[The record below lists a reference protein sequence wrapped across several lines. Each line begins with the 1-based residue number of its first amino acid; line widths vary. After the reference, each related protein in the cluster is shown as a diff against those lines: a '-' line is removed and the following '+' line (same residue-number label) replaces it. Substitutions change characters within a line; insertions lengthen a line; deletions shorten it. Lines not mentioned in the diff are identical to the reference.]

1 MKRNKLLKTTCYSL
15 LTIIFVLVLF
25 LPNLVLGEEDLTEI
39 CQELIDKGQQDLS
52 KENYQALLKECQTLY
67 EEEVAEIEKD
77 LSKTGVEKKT
87 LENKIYTLRKKMESL
102 DYQIYRSN
110 LIIKDLGIQVEDTEG
125 SIENTSLKIEGS
137 KGKLANILR
146 TIYEEDQKPAVEI
159 LLSGNSLSDF
169 FDNLTSLEILNL
181 KNKELLQNIKTLKTN
196 LEQQKESLDGEKD
209 DLENMVKLQTYQK
222 AESSKTKEEQEYYLQ
237 ITEAEYQKQLK
248 EQQEVEA
255 KVTEIR
261 NRLFELIGVPE
272 GGIKLGKAIEI
283 AKYVKKVTN
292 VRPAFLLA
300 IIAQESMRYGE
311 FGGNVGQCYLK
322 DSKTGAGEVIK
333 TGKTLPRVMKP
344 TRDVSP
350 FLIITKEL
358 GRDPYATPV
367 SCWPGYGWGGA
378 MGPAQF
384 IPSTWMIYRD
394 RLKAITGRP
403 GDPWNIRD
411 AFLASGL
418 YLSNS
423 GASSQTKSGEWR
435 AAMIYFS
442 GSTTN
447 SNYYWYADQ
456 VLNKADGFQRDI
468 EALEA
473 AQ

>member
-1 MKRNKLLKTTCYSL
+1 MFSRISKITILLISISAL
-15 LTIIFVLVLF
+15 I
-25 LPNLVLGEEDLTEI
+25 LPNFVLGEENFEQI
-39 CQELIDKGQQDLS
+39 CQEENIELQKKNLS
-52 KENYQALLKECQTLY
+52 KENYRILLEKCDKYYKEQIK
-67 EEEVAEIEKD
+67 EIEKD
-77 LSKTGVEKKT
+77 LNKTGVEKKT
-87 LENKIYTLRKKMESL
+87 LENKIYTLRKRVKNL
-102 DYQIYRSN
+102 DYQISQSN
-110 LIIKDLGIQVEDTEG
+110 IIIKDLGIQIEDTG
-125 SIENTSLKIEGS
+125 DSIENTSFKIEDS
-137 KGKLANILR
+137 KEKLANILR
-146 TIYEEDQKPAVEI
+146 TIYEEDQKPTIEI
-159 LLSGNSLSDF
+159 LLSGDNLSDF
-169 FDNLTSLEILNL
+169 FDNLTSLEILSL
-181 KNKELLQNIKTLKTN
+181 KNKELLQNIKILKTN
-196 LEQQKESLDGEKD
+196 LEGQKESLDGEKD

-222 AESSKTKEEQEYYLQ
+222 AESSKTKKEQEYYLQ

-248 EQQEVEA
+248 EKQEVEA
-255 KVTEIR
+255 KAAEIR
-261 NRLFELIGVPE
+261 NRLFELIGVAE

-283 AKYVKKVTN
+283 AKYVEKVTN

-322 DSKTGAGEVIK
+322 DPKTGAGVVIK

-384 IPSTWMIYRD
+384 IPSTWMIYRN

-418 YLSNS
+418 YLSDS
-423 GASSQTKSGEWR
+423 GASSQTENGEWR

-447 SNYYWYADQ
+447 SRYYWYANQ
-456 VLNKADGFQRDI
+456 VLIKADNFQKDI
-468 EALEA
+468 EALKA